1 MHNNNEFFYKIVLV
15 IFMRISWL
23 KLDNDNKSF
32 KIPTS
37 FGMDVFSVNSTENVD
52 NKIDELIRKNYNTI
66 IVSNDVAGL
75 SEKINKEY
83 LYSKNVNI
91 VISRDRD
98 INKWNAITVYK
109 LIEYKWA
116 KRLMKHNVNEI
127 KSTEILRR

>member
-1 MHNNNEFFYKIVLV
+1 MK
-15 IFMRISWL
+15 ISWL
-23 KLDNDNKSF
+23 KLDNDNNNF

-83 LYSKNVNI
+83 LYNKNVNI
-91 VISRDRD
+91 VISKDRD
-98 INKWNAITVYK
+98 NNKK
-109 LIEYKWA
+109 
-116 KRLMKHNVNEI
+116 
-127 KSTEILRR
+127 

>member
-1 MHNNNEFFYKIVLV
+1 
-15 IFMRISWL
+15 MRISWL

-83 LYSKNVNI
+83 LNNKNVNI
-91 VISRDRD
+91 VISKDRD
-98 INKWNAITVYK
+98 NKK
-109 LIEYKWA
+109 K
-116 KRLMKHNVNEI
+116 
-127 KSTEILRR
+127 

>member
-1 MHNNNEFFYKIVLV
+1 
-15 IFMRISWL
+15 MRISWL

-116 KRLMKHNVNEI
+116 KRLMKHNLSEI
-127 KSTEILRR
+127 KSTEILLR

>member
-1 MHNNNEFFYKIVLV
+1 
-15 IFMRISWL
+15 MRISWL

-109 LIEYKWA
+109 LIDYKWA
-116 KRLMKHNVNEI
+116 KRLMKHNVSWVFLLI
-127 KSTEILRR
+127 CTQLIYRL

>member
-1 MHNNNEFFYKIVLV
+1 MK
-15 IFMRISWL
+15 ISWL

-52 NKIDELIRKNYNTI
+52 NKIDELIKSNYNTI

-83 LYSKNVNI
+83 LYNKNVNI
-91 VISRDRD
+91 VISKDRD
-98 INKWNAITVYK
+98 NNKK
-109 LIEYKWA
+109 
-116 KRLMKHNVNEI
+116 
-127 KSTEILRR
+127 

>member
-1 MHNNNEFFYKIVLV
+1 
-15 IFMRISWL
+15 MRFSWL

-83 LYSKNVNI
+83 LYNKNVNI
-91 VISRDRD
+91 VISKNRDN
-98 INKWNAITVYK
+98 NKK
-109 LIEYKWA
+109 
-116 KRLMKHNVNEI
+116 
-127 KSTEILRR
+127 

>member
-1 MHNNNEFFYKIVLV
+1 
-15 IFMRISWL
+15 MRISWL

-83 LYSKNVNI
+83 LYNKNVNI
-91 VISRDRD
+91 VISKDRD
-98 INKWNAITVYK
+98 NKKKSDHI
-109 LIEYKWA
+109 LIWQCISWW
-116 KRLMKHNVNEI
+116 RKHKI
-127 KSTEILRR
+127 FGR

>member
-1 MHNNNEFFYKIVLV
+1 
-15 IFMRISWL
+15 MRISWL

-32 KIPTS
+32 KSPTN

-98 INKWNAITVYK
+98 INK
-109 LIEYKWA
+109 
-116 KRLMKHNVNEI
+116 
-127 KSTEILRR
+127 

>member
-1 MHNNNEFFYKIVLV
+1 MHNIRIFLQNNIGD
-15 IFMRISWL
+15 FMRISWL

-32 KIPTS
+32 KIPTN

-98 INKWNAITVYK
+98 INKWNAITVYRF
-109 LIEYKWA
+109 IEYKWA
-116 KRLMKHNVNEI
+116 KKLMKHNVSEI
-127 KSTEILRR
+127 KSTEILWR

>member
-1 MHNNNEFFYKIVLV
+1 MK
-15 IFMRISWL
+15 ISWL

-52 NKIDELIRKNYNTI
+52 NKIDELIERNYNTI

-83 LYSKNVNI
+83 LYNKNVNS
-91 VISRDRD
+91 VISRERD
-98 INKWNAITVYK
+98 IKK
-109 LIEYKWA
+109 
-116 KRLMKHNVNEI
+116 
-127 KSTEILRR
+127 

>member
-1 MHNNNEFFYKIVLV
+1 MK
-15 IFMRISWL
+15 ISWL

-52 NKIDELIRKNYNTI
+52 NKIDELIKSNYNTI

-83 LYSKNVNI
+83 LYNKNVNI
-91 VISRDRD
+91 VISRDKD
-98 INKWNAITVYK
+98 IKK
-109 LIEYKWA
+109 
-116 KRLMKHNVNEI
+116 
-127 KSTEILRR
+127 

>member
-1 MHNNNEFFYKIVLV
+1 MK
-15 IFMRISWL
+15 ISWL

-75 SEKINKEY
+75 SEKINQEY

-91 VISRDRD
+91 VIRKDRD
-98 INKWNAITVYK
+98 IKK
-109 LIEYKWA
+109 
-116 KRLMKHNVNEI
+116 
-127 KSTEILRR
+127 

>member
-1 MHNNNEFFYKIVLV
+1 MKN
-15 IFMRISWL
+15 SWL

-52 NKIDELIRKNYNTI
+52 NKIDELIERNYNTI

-83 LYSKNVNI
+83 LYNKNVNI
-91 VISRDRD
+91 VISRDKD
-98 INKWNAITVYK
+98 IKKWNYK
-109 LIEYKWA
+109 
-116 KRLMKHNVNEI
+116 
-127 KSTEILRR
+127 S

>member
-1 MHNNNEFFYKIVLV
+1 
-15 IFMRISWL
+15 MRISWL

-32 KIPTS
+32 KIPTN

-52 NKIDELIRKNYNTI
+52 NKIDELIGKNYNTI

-91 VISRDRD
+91 AISRDRD

-109 LIEYKWA
+109 FIEYKWA
-116 KRLMKHNVNEI
+116 KRRMKHNVSEI
-127 KSTEILRR
+127 KSTEILWR

>member
-1 MHNNNEFFYKIVLV
+1 
-15 IFMRISWL
+15 MRISWL

-75 SEKINKEY
+75 SK
-83 LYSKNVNI
+83 
-91 VISRDRD
+91 
-98 INKWNAITVYK
+98 K
-109 LIEYKWA
+109 LIKSIYI
-116 KRLMKHNVNEI
+116 I
-127 KSTEILRR
+127 KM

>member
-1 MHNNNEFFYKIVLV
+1 MKV
-15 IFMRISWL
+15 SWI
-23 KLDNDNKSF
+23 KFKNDKKSF
-32 KIPTS
+32 KLPENLG
-37 FGMDVFSVNSTENVD
+37 FDVFSLSNEDDVD

-116 KRLMKHNVNEI
+116 KRLMKHNVSEI

>member
-1 MHNNNEFFYKIVLV
+1 
-15 IFMRISWL
+15 MRISWL

-75 SEKINKEY
+75 SEKNNKEN
-83 LYSKNVNI
+83 LYNKNVNI
-91 VISRDRD
+91 VISKDRD
-98 INKWNAITVYK
+98 NNKK
-109 LIEYKWA
+109 
-116 KRLMKHNVNEI
+116 
-127 KSTEILRR
+127 

>member
-1 MHNNNEFFYKIVLV
+1 
-15 IFMRISWL
+15 MRISWL
-23 KLDNDNKSF
+23 KLNNDNKSF

-83 LYSKNVNI
+83 LYNKNVNI
-91 VISRDRD
+91 VISKDRD
-98 INKWNAITVYK
+98 NKK
-109 LIEYKWA
+109 K
-116 KRLMKHNVNEI
+116 
-127 KSTEILRR
+127 

>member
-1 MHNNNEFFYKIVLV
+1 
-15 IFMRISWL
+15 MRISWL

-66 IVSNDVAGL
+66 IVSNDVAVL

-83 LYSKNVNI
+83 LYNKNVNI
-91 VISRDRD
+91 VISKDRD
-98 INKWNAITVYK
+98 NKK
-109 LIEYKWA
+109 K
-116 KRLMKHNVNEI
+116 
-127 KSTEILRR
+127 